1 MKALVT
7 GGGGFLGGAIVRRL
21 LQEGYA
27 VRSFSRGSYPQLQS
41 LGVEVLQGDLADA
54 QGVQEA
60 CRLCQV
66 VFHVAAKAGLWGKDD
81 AYYQTNVTG
90 TENVIAA
97 CRTLGISRLVYTS
110 TPSVVFDG
118 HDLEGVDESVPYA
131 EHYKAAYPA
140 TKATAERM
148 ILAAND
154 EQLATVALR
163 PHLIWGPGDTHLVP
177 GIIARGRAGRLRTI
191 GKSRNLVDFT
201 YVENAALAHLLAGD
215 RLSPGSP
222 IAGRAFF
229 ISQGEPVPL
238 WDFINRILEAA
249 NLPTVTR
256 SISPGF
262 AHVAGWLCEVL
273 YRTLRLRGEP
283 PMTRFLAEE
292 LATSHWFNITAARQ
306 ELGYQPRVSVEEG
319 LRRLKAWLEAEGM
332 GKGVGTSHTF
342 TSFRN

>member
-7 GGGGFLGGAIVRRL
+7 GGGGFLGGAIVQHL
-21 LQEGYA
+21 LEAGYA
-27 VRSFSRGSYPQLQS
+27 VGSFSRGSYPQLLK
-41 LGVEVLQGDLADA
+41 LGVKVLQGDLADA
-54 QGVQEA
+54 EAVQEA
-60 CRLCQV
+60 CRDCQI
-66 VFHVAAKAGLWGKDD
+66 VFHVAAKAGIWGDAE

-118 HDLEGVDESVPYA
+118 HDLEGVDERVPYA

-140 TKATAERM
+140 TKATAERLV
-148 ILAAND
+148 LAANN
-154 EQLATVALR
+154 ESLGTVALR

-177 GIIARGRAGRLRTI
+177 GIIARGRKGRLRRVGHTS
-191 GKSRNLVDFT
+191 KLVDFT
-201 YVENAALAHLLAGD
+201 YIENAAQAHLLAGD

-222 IAGRAFF
+222 IAGKAFF

-238 WDFINRILEAA
+238 WDFINRILKAA
-249 NLPTVTR
+249 HLPPVSRT
-256 SISPGF
+256 ISPDF
-262 AHVAGWLCEVL
+262 AYAAGWLCELL

-283 PMTRFLAEE
+283 PITRFLAEE
-292 LATSHWFNITAARQ
+292 LATSHWFNIAAARE

-319 LRRLKAWLEAEGM
+319 LKRLETWLS
-332 GKGVGTSHTF
+332 TS
-342 TSFRN
+342 SYLPRSSSL